1 MKVGINTLWVVP
13 GEVGGAEYY
22 LTNLLEGLY
31 REDRETE
38 YILFGTPLNESLFP
52 FRAENFRRILIPFS
66 NRNRKLRILS
76 DEIVVP
82 YLARREGLDILH
94 SPGNVSA
101 PVLKPCALVQTI
113 QSLHCFLWRERMP
126 RVKMGYVRNHL
137 RLSVR
142 MAEHVITPSASTR
155 DDVIRLFRVSP
166 DKVTSVLDYV
176 SPHTLFPNGI
186 PRDDGVPKRY
196 GVCKPYLFSPSSLYP
211 YKNISG
217 MLRTLQALRQRHRL
231 AHTLVVAGRDDIG
244 YYGEMKQLADALGLA
259 GAFRYLGAVPHSDI
273 PSLYANADLTLFP
286 SYCETFGI
294 PVLESMVLGVP
305 VVCSDRSSLPEV
317 AGGAAALVDPDSV
330 EEMTRTVVRILKDP
344 SERERLVKMGRE
356 RVRGFT
362 CENAARRTVE
372 IYRRVYARRS
382 YIRR

>member
-38 YILFGTPLNESLFP
+38 YILFGTPLNASLFP
-52 FRAENFRRILIPFS
+52 FRAENFRRVLIPFS
-66 NRNRKLRILS
+66 NRNRQLRILF
-76 DEIVVP
+76 DEIVLP

-101 PVLKPCALVQTI
+101 PVLKPCAVVLTI
-113 QSLHCFLWRERMP
+113 QSLHCFLCRERMP
-126 RVKMGYVRNHL
+126 RVKMAYVRNHL

-155 DDVIRLFRVSP
+155 DDVIRLFGVP
-166 DKVTSVLDYV
+166 PGKVTSILDYV
-176 SPHTLFPNGI
+176 SPQTLFPDGI
-186 PRDDGVPKRY
+186 PLDDGVLRRY
-196 GVCKPYLFSPSSLYP
+196 GVTKPYLFSPSSLYP
-211 YKNISG
+211 YKNITG
-217 MLRTLQALRQRHRL
+217 MLRTLQALRERHRL
-231 AHTLVVAGRDDIG
+231 PHNLVVAGRDDIG
-244 YYGEMKQLADALGLA
+244 YHGEAKRLAQALGLA
-259 GAFRYLGAVPHSDI
+259 DAFRYLGAIPHDDV
-273 PSLYANADLTLFP
+273 PSLYASADLTLFP

-317 AGGAAALVDPDSV
+317 AGGAAALVNPDSV
-330 EEMTRTVVRILKDP
+330 EDMTRTVARILSDP
-344 SERERLVKMGRE
+344 AERERLAKMGRE
-356 RVRGFT
+356 RVKGFT
-362 CENAARRTVE
+362 CENAARKTVE
-372 IYRRVYARRS
+372 IYRRVYDARARG
-382 YIRR
+382 R